1 MLAALP
7 DDSPFF
13 AMGPRVVTPTAELG
27 NRADIL
33 MADIPAGGKMTA
45 RAMARLYAALLG
57 EVDGVRL
64 LSPERLREVTTLATA
79 GNDELLGMPAT
90 WTLGYSTGAPGPRME
105 TVRTLFGV
113 GGVGGSFAYGDTIR
127 GIGFALAKNRLA
139 ADFETADR
147 IAEIVTKA
155 VPEG

>member
-1 MLAALP
+1 
-7 DDSPFF
+7 
-13 AMGPRVVTPTAELG
+13 
-27 NRADIL
+27 
-33 MADIPAGGKMTA
+33 
-45 RAMARLYAALLG
+45 LLG
-57 EVDGVRL
+57 EVDGVQL
-64 LSPERLREVTTLATA
+64 LSPERLREVTTLATTN
-79 GNDELLGMPAT
+79 NDELLGIPAT

-113 GGVGGSFAYGDTIR
+113 GGVGGSFAYGDTAR

-155 VPEG
+155 VAES

>member
-7 DDSPFF
+7 DASPFF
-13 AMGPRVVTPTAELG
+13 AMGPRTVTPTAELG

-33 MADIPAGGKMTA
+33 MADIPAGGKMSA
-45 RAMARLYAALLG
+45 RAMARMYAALLG

-64 LSPERLREVTTLATA
+64 LSPERLREVTTLATT
-79 GNDELLGMPAT
+79 GNDELLGIPAK
-90 WTLGYSTGAPGPRME
+90 WTLGYSTGAPGHRME
-105 TVRTLFGV
+105 TVRTLFGA
-113 GGVGGSFAYGDTIR
+113 GGSFAYGDPAR

-155 VPEG
+155 VAES

>member
-1 MLAALP
+1 
-7 DDSPFF
+7 
-13 AMGPRVVTPTAELG
+13 
-27 NRADIL
+27 
-33 MADIPAGGKMTA
+33 
-45 RAMARLYAALLG
+45 
-57 EVDGVRL
+57 
-64 LSPERLREVTTLATA
+64 
-79 GNDELLGMPAT
+79 MPAT

-113 GGVGGSFAYGDTIR
+113 GGVGGSFAYGDTAR

-155 VPEG
+155 VAES